1 MKRTKHLL
9 TSLIALVLS
18 LLLLCSCVLDIP
30 GGTPT
35 PTPDSGV
42 TDPVPDGGTT
52 TLNPTDQESDP
63 ENPALTSP
71 NFDYSK
77 IPAFDG
83 TNGYVALDNNVP
95 SFTQNQITTDS
106 YEHYTELDALGR
118 CGITVACIGKD
129 LMPTDS
135 RGSIGSVTPTGWH
148 TYKDENG
155 ITHNFYER
163 SHLIGWQLAGEDAN
177 RKNLISGTFMLN
189 GVMQTFEDMVAD
201 YVKETNNHVMYRVTP
216 VFIGNELLA
225 RGVIME
231 AYSVEDKGEGISF
244 RIFIYNAQKDYIIN
258 YATGEFEIDDSAD
271 INNCTYVINKNS
283 GKFHN
288 PDCSSVLDMKESNK
302 EYTDKTRE
310 ELIAEGKSPC
320 GKCKP

>member
-1 MKRTKHLL
+1 MKFIKRYSTPLLALLL
-9 TSLIALVLS
+9 T
-18 LLLLCSCVLDIP
+18 LLLLCSCVLGQP
-30 GGTPT
+30 GITPT
-35 PTPDSGV
+35 PDPTPDSG
-42 TDPVPDGGTT
+42 DIEPKPD
-52 TLNPTDQESDP
+52 LPNAKP
-63 ENPALTSP
+63 ENPALTSTK
-71 NFDYSK
+71 FDLSS
-77 IPAFDG
+77 IPVFDG
-83 TNGYVALDNNVP
+83 VNSYVVLDGNLP
-95 SFTQNQITTDS
+95 SFTENQLTTES
-106 YEHYTELDALGR
+106 YEYYAELDALGR

-129 LMPTDS
+129 LMPTDN

-155 ITHNFYER
+155 NTHNFYER
-163 SHLIGWQLAGEDAN
+163 SHLIGWQLAGENAN

-189 GVMQTFEDMVAD
+189 GAMQTFEDMVAD

-216 VFIGNELLA
+216 IFVGNELLS

-231 AYSVEDKGEGISF
+231 GYSVEDEGDGISF
-244 RIFIYNAQKDYIIN
+244 RIFIYNAQKDYKIN
-258 YATGEFEIDDSAD
+258 YATGEFEMDDSAD
-271 INNCTYVINKNS
+271 INNCTYVVNKNS
-283 GKFHN
+283 GKFHH